1 MAREKKRDLSERI
14 IDKMR
19 EIRESAD
26 PWDEEQTLRRQ
37 ARAAQEEA
45 ASLVTDIAQS
55 LSDICIRAGH
65 RGSVKAGPSSPSL
78 PCMRCRTKIKHYR
91 DIADL
96 IATT

>member
-1 MAREKKRDLSERI
+1 MAKEQKKDLSERI

-19 EIRESAD
+19 EVRNSAD
-26 PWDEEQTLRRQ
+26 PWEEEQTLKLQ
-37 ARAAQEEA
+37 ARVAQEEA
-45 ASLVTDIAQS
+45 AALVTSIAQS
-55 LSDICIRAGH
+55 LNDICIRSNH
-65 RGSVKAGPSSPSL
+65 KGSVKAGASSPGL